1 MKTAKFT
8 KPLTI
13 ALHQDVYEEI
23 KKITDDEKISMA
35 EWVREAGETAL
46 TTKQLK
52 EEMKND

>member
-35 EWVREAGETAL
+35 EWVREAVETAL
-46 TTKQLK
+46 TGKQQ
-52 EEMKND
+52 EEDIME